1 LINTKEKEMGVLAQ
15 LKLTTAAARTNL
27 TPVQMRRN
35 KLIARL
41 DEQIELATAQIEG
54 RKFSATRT
62 RIVKDK
68 ETGESRSVESSKRVK
83 QFWFTDDKGR
93 VIVQIKYGTKTL
105 MLGKNVNSV
114 EVASKDGLV
123 ATLVLL
129 KQAVEAG
136 ELDAQIEAAAEKSK

>member
-1 LINTKEKEMGVLAQ
+1 
-15 LKLTTAAARTNL
+15 
-27 TPVQMRRN
+27 MRRN

-41 DEQIELATAQIEG
+41 EEQIELATAQIEG
-54 RKFSATRT
+54 RAFSVTRT
-62 RIVKDK
+62 RIIKNK
-68 ETGESRSVESSKRVK
+68 ETGESRSVEQAKRVK
-83 QFWFTDDKGR
+83 PFWFTDEKGR

-114 EVASKDGLV
+114 EVASKDGLA

-136 ELDAQIEAAAEKSK
+136 ELDAQLEAAAEKGK